1 MAAKKTTEN
10 ETPVTREKELE
21 KALAEMKKEK
31 EALLKEMEALKGE
44 PTEETEPDYD
54 ADYWNEKVPY
64 EAFYDG
70 DRYSDDISVKVNGKR
85 FLIKRGVQ
93 VMIPRFVAH
102 VLENQAKQ
110 LRYSADYN
118 RSLQEEFERE
128 TKRIIGE

>member
-10 ETPVTREKELE
+10 ETPITREKELE
-21 KALAEMKKEK
+21 NALAEMKKEK

-44 PTEETEPDYD
+44 PIEETESDYD

-70 DRYSDDISVKVNGKR
+70 DRYADDISVKVNGKR